1 MNSSNN
7 VVLEGKCNSSFI
19 TATCNLK
26 ISPTR
31 SVQSTKLFAM
41 LSIKPILVLP
51 TGSVAKCT
59 SKCGSCFLR
68 KWDSSP
74 PGSGNHLN
82 NGKVENKPK
91 GQQQMTQPWK
101 SASCDLHIHFYV
113 QAFICPGAY
122 AHLQTYLINWKQR
135 SDFLSFLFFF
145 WKKRNRKWINYMC
158 VTCVWLPEG
167 RLSFRQA
174 SLFDNSF
181 CPIAA
186 RCDRCDQLPSRG
198 QRIAWGSTQA
208 PWQRGPCGRHPLPPR
223 NQPAA
228 IPRGEITVSSPVSG
242 T

>member
-1 MNSSNN
+1 MQFFLPHHDLQSWNLSYQ
-7 VVLEGKCNSSFI
+7 KCPEYQALCGVINK
-19 TATCNLK
+19 TH
-26 ISPTR
+26 
-31 SVQSTKLFAM
+31 
-41 LSIKPILVLP
+41 LVLP

-59 SKCGSCFLR
+59 SKCGSCFPR

-74 PGSGNHLN
+74 PSSGNHLN
-82 NGKVENKPK
+82 SKKVENKPQ
-91 GQQQMTQPWK
+91 GWQQMAQPWE
-101 SASCDLHIHFYV
+101 SASYDLHIHFYV

-135 SDFLSFLFFF
+135 RDFPSFFLSFE
-145 WKKRNRKWINYMC
+145 REIENEST
-158 VTCVWLPEG
+158 TCVSHVCAYQRGAFL
-167 RLSFRQA
+167 FA

-181 CPIAA
+181 RPIAA
-186 RCDRCDQLPSRG
+186 RCDRRDQLPSRG